1 MVDLQR
7 DLRNLTYLNHVS
19 SDPVCCHP
27 AHRMFLGSSI
37 NTRCTISMQAADF
50 ALELYLHAIVLSGFS
65 RGAQLGVFNFN
76 RTLARL
82 PRNCACF
89 TRLNQLC
96 CRLSPVCLS
105 CTMHIFQQRKHRR
118 HTISMQALGLKM
130 IQTNS
135 QGAISE
141 GFRYQNLQ

>member
-7 DLRNLTYLNHVS
+7 DVRNPTYLNHVS

-27 AHRMFLGSSI
+27 AHRMFLGCGI
-37 NTRCTISMQAADF
+37 HTRCTISTQAADF

-82 PRNCACF
+82 PRNCSYV

-96 CRLSPVCLS
+96 CRES
-105 CTMHIFQQRKHRR
+105 CVLILH
-118 HTISMQALGLKM
+118 SAYLPAAEA
-130 IQTNS
+130 QTTHHFNA
-135 QGAISE
+135 GA
-141 GFRYQNLQ
+141 GTQDDPDQLTGCDL